1 MVAIQY
7 LKHDPLQIF
16 YNSKTPIGLYAR
28 KKWLNQEGTSNWETD
43 FRETVDAL
51 FSGQSKNGSWNNTL
65 LPTIHKLFGLHLTVR
80 TINER
85 IINSLEWLMSVQVFI
100 AEEKNTREKSAQI
113 FSKDLQNL
121 PFSRGCFEHFVK
133 GSILFLATIFGK
145 GDDARVIRAYEV
157 LRTRGEQRGGTWCTW
172 SCSNNILR
180 AFVVHP
186 RYAKS
191 KALNLFVARL
201 AEIQRSDGGWPRQI
215 PFYQTVNAL
224 GHLDFRLSDS
234 LLRQAFQRLRET
246 QNSDGTWGT
255 SQKEWNTFLVV
266 HALKRKSSVL
276 S

>member
-1 MVAIQY
+1 MVAIPY
-7 LKHDPLQIF
+7 LTYDPLEVF

-28 KKWLNQEGTSNWETD
+28 QKWLNQEGTGNWKRD

-51 FSGQSKNGSWNNTL
+51 FSGQGTNGSWNDSL
-65 LPTIHKLFGLHLTVR
+65 LKTIHKLFGLHLTVR
-80 TINER
+80 AINER
-85 IINSLEWLMSVQVFI
+85 IENSLEWLLSRKAFI
-100 AEEKNTREKSAQI
+100 KEVKSMREQTSQI

-121 PFSRGCFEHFVK
+121 PFSRGCSEHFVK

-145 GDDARVIRAYEV
+145 GDDARVIRTYEA
-157 LRTRGEQRGGTWCTW
+157 LCTRGEQRGGKWCTW

-186 RYAKS
+186 RYAES
-191 KALNLFVARL
+191 KALKLFLARL
-201 AEIQRSDGGWPRQI
+201 AEIQRSDGSWTRQI
-215 PFYQTVNAL
+215 PFYQTINAL

-234 LLRQAFQRLRET
+234 LLRRAFQRFRET

-255 SQKEWNTFLVV
+255 RQKEWNTFLIN
-266 HALKRKSSVL
+266 HALQRKSHVL